1 MCRRDPL
8 GREIENQQIL
18 VDDGAP
24 MPPHVENSTM
34 LFSTCIEYPD
44 RMAASKKL
52 QRYCRIF
59 QWVEEKDANLA
70 RAIRDLCMEGALS
83 GGRHGV
89 TFLFPA
95 EPVREQIIKL
105 AYSKDPEQAVQIL
118 EAHIIPGSVRTSDE
132 FRKEIGTLR
141 GVKLEAETAKAST
154 VTLKGGATLK
164 IASDFN
170 PLRKD
175 NISVWVVESG
185 AVPLEGPEYVVPS
198 RGRKGTKKPGAEAP
212 RARGGADKE
221 TTMLSS
227 RATLAVEVETAF
239 DQCMRTDRCRTQD
252 PYLSHTVSLLNFL
265 QGSHPDLL
273 ITVLPIIDRDPV
285 VSFYLLVEPYKEA
298 PSDFLIPDNVL
309 FGPSGWNAAKIY
321 EGAVSEFEGFFE
333 LLGQQIAPSAQDP
346 VTAEPV
352 VPYVF
357 KDVEYVRSAIDTVRL
372 NIIGDDGGRANKVKT
387 PKQVREAYEILISQN
402 TIASVCPILPNA
414 TIRALPGTKKLWQ
427 DELRFILHTGL
438 KEIRE
443 WPVYEKDKFA
453 DLIRQLRFHWRGDH
467 YSKESALSNFKDLEN
482 NVDPR
487 AEFDLLV
494 KFISSSDFLYVPV
507 PSEKITGGWGEIP
520 VTSEDKALYNP
531 NEMDVYNAEVD
542 KQALLRKY
550 KNAGVDTPQRL
561 DQGTI
566 AAVRHY
572 YLRHKELPSGI
583 ME

>member
-1 MCRRDPL
+1 
-8 GREIENQQIL
+8 
-18 VDDGAP
+18 
-24 MPPHVENSTM
+24 
-34 LFSTCIEYPD
+34 
-44 RMAASKKL
+44 MATAKKL
-52 QRYCRIF
+52 QKYCRIF
-59 QWVEEKDANLA
+59 QWVEEKDANFA

-118 EAHIIPGSVRTSDE
+118 EAHIVPGSVRTPDE
-132 FRKEIGTLR
+132 FRKDIGTMR
-141 GVKLEAETAKAST
+141 GVRLEVETAKAST

-164 IASDFN
+164 IASDFQ
-170 PLRKD
+170 PLRRD

-185 AVPLEGPEYVVPS
+185 AVPLEGPEFVVPN
-198 RGRKGTKKPGAEAP
+198 RGRGRGKSGEPGAEAP
-212 RARGGADKE
+212 RVRGGAGKE
-221 TTMLSS
+221 LTMLSS
-227 RATLAVEVETAF
+227 RATLAVEVEAAF

-265 QGSHPDLL
+265 QGSHPELL
-273 ITVLPIIDRDPV
+273 VTVLPIIDRDPA
-285 VSFYLLVEPYKEA
+285 VSFYLLVEPYKETPA
-298 PSDFLIPDNVL
+298 DFLIPDNVL
-309 FGPSGWNAAKIY
+309 FGASGWNAAKIY

-333 LLGQQIAPSAQDP
+333 LLGRQTAPSAQDP

-352 VPYVF
+352 VPYIF
-357 KDVEYVRSAIDTVRL
+357 RDVEYVRSAIDSVRL
-372 NIIGDDGGRANKVKT
+372 NIIGEDGGRANKVKT
-387 PKQVREAYEILISQN
+387 PRQVREAYEVLISQN
-402 TIASVCPILPNA
+402 TIASICPVLPND

-427 DELRFILHTGL
+427 DELRFILHAGL

-453 DLIRQLRFHWRGDH
+453 GLIRLLRFHWRGDH
-467 YSKESALSNFKDLEN
+467 YSKESALSNFKELEN

-507 PSEKITGGWGEIP
+507 PSEKITGGWGDVP
-520 VTSEDKALYNP
+520 ATSESKAFYDP
-531 NEMDVYNAEVD
+531 DEMDVYNTEVG

-550 KNAGVDTPQRL
+550 KNGGADTPQHP
-561 DQGTI
+561 DKGTI
-566 AAVRHY
+566 ASVRHY

-583 ME
+583 ID